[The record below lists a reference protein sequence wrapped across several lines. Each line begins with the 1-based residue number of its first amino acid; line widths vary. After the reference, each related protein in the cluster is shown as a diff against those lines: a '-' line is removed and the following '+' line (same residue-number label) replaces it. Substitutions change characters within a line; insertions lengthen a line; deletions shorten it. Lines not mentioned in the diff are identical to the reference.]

1 MLVVADLLDAPLL
14 AGDIGDLGLD
24 PLEALR
30 HALLGLELDLLV
42 VGGGLGHALAHLLE
56 VDALLGLGLLIVE
69 APCGLDLGLVDVL
82 DILWHVVALLEV
94 AGGLGH
100 ALAHL
105 AS

>member
-1 MLVVADLLDAPLL
+1 MDPLEL
-14 AGDIGDLGLD
+14 YDFALTFSWSD
-24 PLEALR
+24 PLEALW

-69 APCGLDLGLVDVL
+69 APRGLDLRLVDVL
-82 DILWHVVALLEV
+82 DILWQVVALLEV
-94 AGGLGH
+94 SGGLGH